1 VSSCDGGA
9 DLRMEAPGQAREV
22 AMIDALDVAAAT
34 LVVETGRSKRRGDF
48 RALPSRPGDL
58 GGPC

>member
-1 VSSCDGGA
+1 
-9 DLRMEAPGQAREV
+9 MEAPGQAREV